1 MIGAVVLAA
10 GAARRYGGPK
20 QVLEHRGIPLV
31 RRTAEAALEAGCHP
45 VIVVVGA
52 HAAETRDAISSLP
65 VEIVVNAAWEE
76 GLGASIRCG
85 VEVVAQEPRVAGVL
99 LILSDQPAIDAK
111 LIERV
116 LAAALRRDGS
126 VRTTACAYGGTVGPP
141 ALFPRSC
148 FDRLLVL
155 TGDRG
160 AKSVLLEEPAIAR
173 IDWPAGAFDVDGPAD
188 RPGNDHGL

>member
-20 QVLEHRGIPLV
+20 QVLEHHGVPLV
-31 RRTAEAALEAGCHP
+31 RRTAQAALDAGCAP
-45 VIVVVGA
+45 VVVVVGA
-52 HAAETRDAISSLP
+52 HAAETREAISSLP
-65 VEIVVNAAWEE
+65 VAIVVNPAWEE

-85 VEVVAQEPRVAGVL
+85 VGIVAREPRVTGVL
-99 LILSDQPAIDAK
+99 LLLSDQPAVDAK

-116 LAAALRRDGS
+116 LAGG
-126 VRTTACAYGGTVGPP
+126 VRTTACAYAGTVGPP

-148 FDRLLVL
+148 FGRLLAL

-160 AKSVLLEEPAIAR
+160 AKSVLLDEPEIVR
-173 IDWPAGAFDVDGPAD
+173 IDWPAGALDVDAPPD
-188 RPGNDHGL
+188 RPRDDLGL

>member
-20 QVLEHRGIPLV
+20 QVLEHRGVPLV
-31 RRTAEAALEAGCHP
+31 RRTAQAALDAGCAP
-45 VIVVVGA
+45 VVVVVGA
-52 HAAETRDAISSLP
+52 HAAETRDAIASLP

-85 VEVVAQEPRVAGVL
+85 VEVIARASHVEGVL
-99 LILSDQPAIDAK
+99 LLLSDQPAIDAK

-116 LAAALRRDGS
+116 LAGG
-126 VRTTACAYGGTVGPP
+126 VRTTACAYAGTVGPP

-155 TGDRG
+155 SGDRG
-160 AKSVLLEEPAIAR
+160 AKSVLLDEPEIAR
-173 IDWPAGAFDVDGPAD
+173 IDWPQGALDVDAPVD
-188 RPGNDHGL
+188 RPGNDHAL